1 MKEELIKVIDELG
14 AEDLRL
20 LYIVAIELAKAKRMG
35 CDYEKREND

>member
-1 MKEELIKVIDELG
+1 MKEELKKIIDELG

-20 LYIVAIELAKAKRMG
+20 LYIAAIEFAKAKRMV

>member
-1 MKEELIKVIDELG
+1 MKEELKKIIDELG

-35 CDYEKREND
+35 YEYKKREND

>member
-1 MKEELIKVIDELG
+1 MKEELKKIIDELG

-35 CDYEKREND
+35 RNYEKREND